1 MKFGLLFDLHVRWS
15 AGSFQ
20 PSVIWFI
27 VFFLSFS
34 FLILGAG
41 YVHLLLKIASRRSGL
56 EATQWVDPDP
66 ANWAG
71 SRQYLQEQH
80 GHVRLCWHVGN
91 ETAGKCGRPSEHSIP
106 APAKVPQQSGLTLLQ
121 FVSGTA
127 QLKRPAVLW
136 VEIRSMSLL
145 PVCRRPFSH
154 FLMDSPLI
162 PDPILLSPVRPTHWR
177 FGGAHRRRRSALR
190 TRQQIDRHLA
200 RVAQFGRLVAP
211 GSRPSATHQKLVK
224 RFSLFSFFRDKTQR
238 DPSSIGR
245 HSMWARKKNSL
256 STGRGSLLLY
266 LSIYKP
272 ITTCVLRWCSSCSWK
287 MKFFCSFSFPNG
299 SYILIFFS
307 FFARPPIQVHDSVH
321 R

>member
-1 MKFGLLFDLHVRWS
+1 
-15 AGSFQ
+15 
-20 PSVIWFI
+20 
-27 VFFLSFS
+27 
-34 FLILGAG
+34 
-41 YVHLLLKIASRRSGL
+41 
-56 EATQWVDPDP
+56 
-66 ANWAG
+66 
-71 SRQYLQEQH
+71 
-80 GHVRLCWHVGN
+80 
-91 ETAGKCGRPSEHSIP
+91 
-106 APAKVPQQSGLTLLQ
+106 
-121 FVSGTA
+121 
-127 QLKRPAVLW
+127 
-136 VEIRSMSLL
+136 MSLL

-272 ITTCVLRWCSSCSWK
+272 ITTCVL
-287 MKFFCSFSFPNG
+287 FLQLENEILFSFSFP
-299 SYILIFFS
+299 YRILYPHLLF